1 LLLLVACAIA
11 GALLAA
17 GATALAVAVTG
28 RRRAFELA
36 ALRAVGLSRRGLLRG
51 CVGEQLILLG
61 TGFVLGL
68 PAGLIAARLVLPA
81 IPESSDAS
89 TVPLTYAPQSLVMA
103 IFVSIVA
110 ALLVATALIAGRFL
124 MRSAVPDRLREAA
137 P

>member
-1 LLLLVACAIA
+1 V
-11 GALLAA
+11 LAA

-36 ALRAVGLSRRGLLRG
+36 ALRAVGLSRGGLLRS

-61 TGFVLGL
+61 TGFLLGV

-81 IPESSDAS
+81 IPESSNS
-89 TVPLTYAPQSLVMA
+89 SPIPLDYTPQAVTIAAFVAGVAIVLV
-103 IFVSIVA
+103 
-110 ALLVATALIAGRFL
+110 LTAVVAGRGL
-124 MRSAVPDRLREAA
+124 MRAAVPDRLREAA